1 MTSMAYAKENGS
13 LQKMVD
19 WNYEKDSMAEADER
33 YASDFGCLISV
44 VYICSSDKKRVG
56 ISKVCLPDCLW

>member
-44 VYICSSDKKRVG
+44 VYICSSDKKRVA
-56 ISKVCLPDCLW
+56 